1 VGCSIF
7 YKSAATNG
15 ELAKCLGLDVAN
27 LIIFI
32 SKNGENIPRNHK
44 IFVFIFHFLE
54 KKIVKFRPARRVREL
69 KIQRKNP
76 GSALRGAHCPLS
88 LQSLPWLSAKLID
101 GALAFPC
108 TTVMAEAE
116 AERKTLE
123 LARRTCVSWF

>member
-1 VGCSIF
+1 M
-7 YKSAATNG
+7 
-15 ELAKCLGLDVAN
+15 AN
-27 LIIFI
+27 LIILFLKMAKTSLEI
-32 SKNGENIPRNHK
+32 TKVSCL
-44 IFVFIFHFLE
+44 FFHFLE

-101 GALAFPC
+101 GALSFPC
-108 TTVMAEAE
+108 TTVMSEAE

-123 LARRTCVSWF
+123 LARRTCVSWFRA